1 MLRRSGGVK
10 MEISRYTDLVVSS
23 IGYPPCKMGPKQKQS
38 YVGLRY
44 YSTPLIGVKKK
55 QLPSYK
61 AIYRGYFKTILGA
74 HPVSLYPYEK
84 TIKSSGR
91 GPEQCGNFAK
101 NNIFNQSIDIPKDPD
116 MP

>member
-1 MLRRSGGVK
+1 MQDGPQTKTVIRRVK
-10 MEISRYTDLVVSS
+10 VLFH
-23 IGYPPCKMGPKQKQS
+23 
-38 YVGLRY
+38 
-44 YSTPLIGVKKK
+44 STYRGEKK